1 MSWKLSNKFVYP
13 SSTRSLINGKR
24 HYDVDGD
31 KYVSVTSILSATKD
45 QKDIDA
51 LNKWKKDLGYVA
63 SAAISRQSSNRGTE
77 MHSWI
82 ESILLLRANGELLD
96 EINLPKKMAET
107 IIENGINNKI
117 NEVYGCEAVLY
128 YDGDYKFA
136 GTADAVINSSENKIK
151 ILDFKQS
158 NKPKRRE
165 YSVITEYGHQLALY
179 SIAHDK
185 MFGTNIESTEIL
197 MCTPNLMFQNFEFK
211 GEEFQNLKKEA
222 MSRVEQYY
230 LKRKNNSL

>member
-51 LNKWKKDLGYVA
+51 LNKWKKDLGYAA

-96 EINLPKKMAET
+96 EINLPKKMAEI

-222 MSRVEQYY
+222 MNRVEQYY
-230 LKRKNNSL
+230 LKKKNNSL

>member
-51 LNKWKKDLGYVA
+51 LNKWKKDLGYAA

-158 NKPKRRE
+158 NRPKRRE
-165 YSVITEYGHQLALY
+165 YSVITEYGMQLALY

-222 MSRVEQYY
+222 MNRVEQYY
-230 LKRKNNSL
+230 LKKKNNSL

>member
-1 MSWKLSNKFVYP
+1 MAWKLSNKFVYP

-51 LNKWKKDLGYVA
+51 LNKWKRDLGYTA

-211 GEEFQNLKKEA
+211 GEEFQNLKREA
-222 MSRVEQYY
+222 MNRVEQYY
-230 LKRKNNSL
+230 LKKKNNSL

>member
-51 LNKWKKDLGYVA
+51 LNKWKKDLGYAA

-165 YSVITEYGHQLALY
+165 YSVITEYGMQLALY

-211 GEEFQNLKKEA
+211 GEEFQNLKREA
-222 MSRVEQYY
+222 MNRVEQYY
-230 LKRKNNSL
+230 LKKKNNSL

>member
-51 LNKWKKDLGYVA
+51 LNKWKKDLGYAA

>member
-211 GEEFQNLKKEA
+211 GEEFQNLKREA
-222 MSRVEQYY
+222 MNRVEQYY
-230 LKRKNNSL
+230 LKKKNNSL

>member
-51 LNKWKKDLGYVA
+51 LNKWKKDLGYAA

-128 YDGDYKFA
+128 YDGNYKFA

-211 GEEFQNLKKEA
+211 GEEFQNLKREA
-222 MSRVEQYY
+222 MNRVEQYY
-230 LKRKNNSL
+230 LKKKNNSL

>member
-51 LNKWKKDLGYVA
+51 LNKWKKDLGYAA

-222 MSRVEQYY
+222 MNRVEQYY
-230 LKRKNNSL
+230 LKKNYNSL

>member
-24 HYDVDGD
+24 HYDVDGG

-51 LNKWKKDLGYVA
+51 LNKWKRDLGYTA

-222 MSRVEQYY
+222 MNRVEQYY
-230 LKRKNNSL
+230 LKKKNNSL

>member
-51 LNKWKKDLGYVA
+51 LNKWKKDLGYA
-63 SAAISRQSSNRGTE
+63 SAAAVSKQSSERGTS
-77 MHSWI
+77 MHSWV

-117 NEVYGCEAVLY
+117 SEVYGCEAVLY
-128 YDGDYKFA
+128 YDGKYKFA
-136 GTADAVINSSENKIK
+136 GTADAIVNSSDNKIK

-165 YSVITEYGHQLALY
+165 YSVISEYGHQLALY
-179 SIAHDK
+179 SIAHDN
-185 MFGTNIESTEIL
+185 MFGTNITSTEIL

-222 MSRVEQYY
+222 MDRVEQYY
-230 LKRKNNSL
+230 QKKQSGSL

>member
-1 MSWKLSNKFVYP
+1 MSWKINNKFVYP
-13 SSTRSLINGKR
+13 KSMRSIYNGSR
-24 HYDVDGD
+24 HYDVGGF
-31 KYVSVTSILSATKD
+31 KYPSVTSILAETKS

-51 LNKWKKDLGYVA
+51 LNKWKKDLGY
-63 SAAISRQSSNRGTE
+63 AAAAAVSRQSSDRGTE

-107 IIENGINNKI
+107 IIENGINNKVS
-117 NEVYGCEAVLY
+117 EVYGCEAVLY

-136 GTADAVINSSENKIK
+136 GTADAVINSTENKIK
-151 ILDFKQS
+151 LLDFKQS
-158 NKPKRRE
+158 NRPKRRE

-222 MSRVEQYY
+222 MNRVEQYY
-230 LKRKNNSL
+230 LKKKTNSL

>member
-51 LNKWKKDLGYVA
+51 LNKWKRDLGYTA

-211 GEEFQNLKKEA
+211 GEEFQNLKREA
-222 MSRVEQYY
+222 MNRVEQYY
-230 LKRKNNSL
+230 LKKKNNSL

>member
-24 HYDVDGD
+24 HYDVDGG

-51 LNKWKKDLGYVA
+51 LNKWKKDLGYAA

-136 GTADAVINSSENKIK
+136 GTADAVISSENKIK

-222 MSRVEQYY
+222 MNRVEQYY
-230 LKRKNNSL
+230 LKKKNNSL

>member
-1 MSWKLSNKFVYP
+1 M
-13 SSTRSLINGKR
+13 
-24 HYDVDGD
+24 
-31 KYVSVTSILSATKD
+31 
-45 QKDIDA
+45 
-51 LNKWKKDLGYVA
+51 
-63 SAAISRQSSNRGTE
+63 
-77 MHSWI
+77 
-82 ESILLLRANGELLD
+82 
-96 EINLPKKMAET
+96 
-107 IIENGINNKI
+107 
-117 NEVYGCEAVLY
+117 Y

-165 YSVITEYGHQLALY
+165 YSVITEYGMQLALY

-211 GEEFQNLKKEA
+211 GEEFQNLKREA
-222 MSRVEQYY
+222 MNRVEQYY
-230 LKRKNNSL
+230 LKKKNNSL

>member
-51 LNKWKKDLGYVA
+51 LNKWKKDLGYAA

-96 EINLPKKMAET
+96 EINLPKKMAEI

-211 GEEFQNLKKEA
+211 GEEFQNLKREA
-222 MSRVEQYY
+222 MNRVEQYY
-230 LKRKNNSL
+230 LKKKNNSL